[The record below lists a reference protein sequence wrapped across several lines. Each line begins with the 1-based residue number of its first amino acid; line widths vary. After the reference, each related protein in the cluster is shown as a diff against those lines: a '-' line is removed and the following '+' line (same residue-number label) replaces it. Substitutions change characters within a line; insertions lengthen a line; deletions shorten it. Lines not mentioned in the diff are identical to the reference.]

1 MRLALAGG
9 GTGGHL
15 AAGVALVESLRDVGG
30 EGSPVFFTVP
40 RSARLLERTLPDC
53 RRVVVPAASISLRKC
68 WRLPGAIFRNWRGY
82 RRSRRE
88 MEREKAELLIG
99 LGGYASVPP
108 VLAAFRL
115 GVPVV
120 LFEQNTVLG
129 RANRLLLKR
138 SSRLALAF
146 PLRKGVEGAVLTGS
160 PLRRLARDPSPPEG
174 GEGWVEKSEKFTILA
189 IGGSSGARFINRL
202 LKESIELLEKE
213 GGALRLIHL
222 AGREDEEEVRRA
234 YRAGGIDGVVMGF
247 CEQMGRVYRRADLV
261 VGRAGGG
268 TLGELAFWGLPS
280 ILIPYPWATDRHQL
294 SNALYFESA
303 GAAVVRRE
311 KEASPEWLVKTIL
324 TLMRDRE
331 RLGEMADRAKGLAV
345 PNPEKKLIALLK
357 EAAGGK
363 RDEG

>member
-15 AAGVALVESLRDVGG
+15 AAGVALAEELRAGG
-30 EGSPVFFTVP
+30 EGGSPVFFTVP
-40 RSARLLERTLPDC
+40 RSARLLERTLPGC
-53 RRVVVPAASISLRKC
+53 RRVVIPAASISLRKW
-68 WRLPGAIFRNWRGY
+68 WRLPGALFSDWRGY

-88 MEREKAELLIG
+88 LESEKAELLIG

-146 PLRKGVEGAVLTGS
+146 PLRKGVGGSVLTGT
-160 PLRRLARDPSPPEG
+160 PVRRAARDGSPPAG
-174 GEGWVEKSEKFTILA
+174 GEGREGDAEKFTVLA

-202 LKESIELLEKE
+202 FQDSIGLLERE
-213 GGALRLIHL
+213 GSSLRFIHL

-234 YRAGGIDGVVMGF
+234 YRLGGVEAEVLSF
-247 CEQMGRVYRRADLV
+247 CERMGWVYRRADLV

-268 TLGELAFWGLPS
+268 TLSEVAFWGLPS

-303 GAAVVRRE
+303 GAAVVRQE
-311 KEASPEWLVKTIL
+311 KEASAKWLVETIL
-324 TLMRDRE
+324 GLKQNRGKLE
-331 RLGEMADRAKGLAV
+331 EMAERAKGLSV
-345 PNPEKKLIALLK
+345 PDPEKKLIGLLK
-357 EAAGGK
+357 EVAGGK
-363 RDEG
+363 RDED